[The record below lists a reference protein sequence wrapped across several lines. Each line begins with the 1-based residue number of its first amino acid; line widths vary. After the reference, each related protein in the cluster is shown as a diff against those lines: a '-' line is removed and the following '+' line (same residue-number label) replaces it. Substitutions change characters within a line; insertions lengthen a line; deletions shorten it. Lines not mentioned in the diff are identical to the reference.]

1 VGATIKDIA
10 RAAKVSTNTVSRAL
24 NNKPD
29 VSPKTREKVLEI
41 ARKLN
46 YSPNYLAKSL
56 ISGQTR
62 TVGAIVTDNTNPFY
76 ARIIKGI
83 EDTARARGYVMIL
96 CNSNENNADELE
108 AIQVLQEKR
117 VDGILMTP
125 VQRDMR
131 YLDLLRRFDKPIVF
145 FNRHPDDAAVDYVIN
160 DNQLGARLA
169 TERLIAIG
177 RRNLVYLS
185 GPETISSVRE
195 RLEGC
200 RAAMRTAGLSSDSL
214 RVEPTDLMME
224 DGHRVMRRL
233 IDAASPVDGVLA
245 YSDLLAVGA
254 MRAILEA
261 GMRIPADVA
270 LVGYDDIEFAPM
282 LEVPLTTVRQ
292 PRYRIGEQAANLLID
307 RLEGSR
313 PEEPVRIVLKPE
325 LVLRSSA

>member
-10 RAAKVSTNTVSRAL
+10 KAANVSTNTVSRAL

-56 ISGQTR
+56 ISGQTK
-62 TVGAIVTDNTNPFY
+62 TVGVIVTDNTNPFY

-83 EDTARARGYVMIL
+83 EDTARGRGYVMIL
-96 CNSNENNADELE
+96 CNSNENIDDELE

-125 VQRDMR
+125 VQRDMQ

-145 FNRHPDDAAVDYVIN
+145 FNRHPEDSHADYVIN
-160 DNQLGARLA
+160 DNRLGAGLA
-169 TERLIAIG
+169 TQRLIAIG

-185 GPETISSVRE
+185 GPATISSVRE
-195 RLEGC
+195 RLDGC
-200 RAAMRTAGLSSDSL
+200 CTAMRNAAMDPDAL

-224 DGHRVMRRL
+224 DGYRVMRRL
-233 IDAASPVDGVLA
+233 IDSAVPVDGVFA
-245 YSDLLAVGA
+245 YSDILAVGA
-254 MRAILEA
+254 MRAMLEE
-261 GMRIPADVA
+261 GMRIPQDVA

-282 LEVPLTTVRQ
+282 LEVPLTTVHQ
-292 PRYRIGEQAANLLID
+292 PRYRIGKQAANLLID

-313 PEEPVRIVLKPE
+313 PEGPVNIVLKPE